1 MPSIKPPRET
11 PQKNKKASIPH
22 ISDIVLSQEQ
32 DEFYWNLH
40 PFGQFSVKSHYL
52 ATIHADVPNLNI
64 HLWKLKALLKVKI
77 FLCYL
82 RRGMVLTKDNLIKR
96 DWKCD
101 KKCCSVAFAPGTR
114 RFNIFFCC
122 HFARAVWS
130 ITNAASGLL
139 QPHSISHMFG
149 NWLQGISKEMKPL
162 VLLGAAT
169 TCWSFWLCRNDL
181 VFERKINPSSLHVIF
196 SVIHWLR
203 SWIILQNSGFFLP
216 GHMGGGLPTD
226 WQSLA
231 SQFIT
236 FLSFPF

>member
-1 MPSIKPPRET
+1 MTR
-11 PQKNKKASIPH
+11 
-22 ISDIVLSQEQ
+22 
-32 DEFYWNLH
+32 
-40 PFGQFSVKSHYL
+40 
-52 ATIHADVPNLNI
+52 
-64 HLWKLKALLKVKI
+64 
-77 FLCYL
+77 
-82 RRGMVLTKDNLIKR
+82 
-96 DWKCD
+96 
-101 KKCCSVAFAPGTR
+101 SVAFAPGTR
-114 RFNIFFCC
+114 WFNIFFCC

-203 SWIILQNSGFFLP
+203 SWIILQNSGFFFTRTHGRRSTYWLTVISISVHHFFVVSILGCVHP
-216 GHMGGGLPTD
+216 RNAEAGNVQVFCINKVFVMKKKKKIHTLVC
-226 WQSLA
+226 WLQQN
-231 SQFIT
+231 QFLHI
-236 FLSFPF
+236 FCLKMMRIIIIR